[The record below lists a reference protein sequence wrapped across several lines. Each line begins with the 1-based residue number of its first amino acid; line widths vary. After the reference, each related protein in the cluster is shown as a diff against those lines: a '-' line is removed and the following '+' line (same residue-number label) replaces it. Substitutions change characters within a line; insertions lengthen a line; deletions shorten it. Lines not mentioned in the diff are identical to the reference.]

1 MGEFQFINQGFQFRK
16 ATIARIPVGKKSQ
29 QLAFVGLYGEVRI
42 QLVNAR
48 GAYPHHVFVIGIPPV
63 LLYGFTD
70 VIAVDDQHVI
80 FEIGDDIDPNVVPLF
95 MIQGDFHGNINIQG
109 SHANYFYIRTM
120 SLMVSSL
127 NSGSNGNCYYIGNR
141 EEAVLID
148 VGLSMR
154 EVERRMKRQELSLK
168 KVRAIFITHEHT
180 DHIGGLRKLA
190 RRHQLP
196 VYMTHETRRETRI
209 VQADLQL
216 RHFVPHEEIRIGSLV
231 VVPFPIL
238 HDAAD
243 PHGFFVSHEGVS
255 VGVFTD
261 LGTTTPAVEKYFQQC
276 HAAFLESNYDEEML
290 RTGGYPPHLQDRIRG
305 DRGHLSNLQALEL
318 FLRLRPP
325 FMTHLFLAHLSQNNN
340 RPELVEKLFTEVA
353 GSTRIIIA
361 SRHQETGVYSIGD
374 GPGEAQHPLDAA
386 AQLSLF

>member
-1 MGEFQFINQGFQFRK
+1 
-16 ATIARIPVGKKSQ
+16 
-29 QLAFVGLYGEVRI
+29 
-42 QLVNAR
+42 
-48 GAYPHHVFVIGIPPV
+48 
-63 LLYGFTD
+63 
-70 VIAVDDQHVI
+70 
-80 FEIGDDIDPNVVPLF
+80 
-95 MIQGDFHGNINIQG
+95 
-109 SHANYFYIRTM
+109 M

-127 NSGSNGNCYYIGNR
+127 NSGSNANCYYIGNR

-168 KVRAIFITHEHT
+168 KVRAIFITHEHS

-196 VYMTHETRRETRI
+196 VYMTQETRRETRI
-209 VQADLQL
+209 VQTDLQL
-216 RHFVPHEEIRIGSLV
+216 RHFVPHEEIRIGNLV

-261 LGTTTPAVEKYFQQC
+261 LGTPTPAVEKYFQRC

-290 RTGGYPPHLQDRIRG
+290 RTGGYPPHLQDSIRG

-318 FLRLRPP
+318 FLRHRPP
-325 FMTHLFLAHLSQNNN
+325 FLTHLFLAHLSQNNN
-340 RPELVEKLFTEVA
+340 SPELVEKLFTEVA
-353 GSTRIIIA
+353 GNTRIIIA
-361 SRHQETGVYSIGD
+361 SRHQETGVYSIGED
-374 GPGEAQHPLDAA
+374 TGAERNPMAAA